1 MGMERSVSPVRSSSV
16 LQVYEQTVRGLLE
29 LLLWAGS
36 QRPDSSSLAGLLL
49 SMIRQAWW
57 KLTAEQCLEHAP
69 VLPHTMALSANRSFS
84 ICS

>member
-1 MGMERSVSPVRSSSV
+1 M

-49 SMIRQAWW
+49 SMIRQAWL
-57 KLTAEQCLEHAP
+57 KITAKQCIKDAP
-69 VLPHTMALSANRSFS
+69 VLPHTMALSANRCFS